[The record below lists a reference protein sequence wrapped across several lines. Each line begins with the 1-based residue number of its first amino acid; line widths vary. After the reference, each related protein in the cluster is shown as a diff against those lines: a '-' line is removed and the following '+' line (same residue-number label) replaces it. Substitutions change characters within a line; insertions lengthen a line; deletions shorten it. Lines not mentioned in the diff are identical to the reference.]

1 MKKLLVFFCAV
12 FISFAALSREGMW
25 VPVLL
30 KSLNES
36 DLYSMGLQI
45 PVEAIYD
52 ENHASIKDAI
62 VLFGGGCTAEII
74 SSQGL
79 LLTNHHCGYSQ
90 IQSHSSLTRD
100 YLKDGF
106 WAMNRGEEL
115 SNPGLTATF
124 IVRMEDVTDRI
135 EAEIATR
142 GMAAYNAITTSIINE
157 ELDGSKVDEAV
168 IKPFNYGNNYF
179 LIVSRTYRDVR
190 LVGAPPSAI
199 GKFGGD
205 TDNWV
210 WPRHTGDFSLF
221 RIYAGRDNMPADYH
235 ADNQP
240 LVPSYHLP
248 VSMKGVEEGD
258 FCMVYGF
265 PGRTEQ
271 YLTSNAV
278 EFVMK
283 ELNPFRIGMRDASLE
298 IINAAMLSSDLLRI
312 KYASKQS
319 DIANAWKKWIGQ
331 NQGLQETG
339 ALHSK
344 YELEKEFRMR
354 AKKVA
359 KEGYVAALDSAIA
372 LNEKLEPY
380 YQARGAYIEL
390 MFYGP
395 ELLSLAAEFDN
406 LIDDFD
412 KLTEEQRFT
421 QAEALIRVA
430 RAFYKDYDL
439 QVDKQLAMAMF
450 PLYSR
455 AVQDELESPLMLRY
469 ASGSPENSIGSIYT
483 ASVFADSTRLIPL
496 LLKLGKKQISKLKQ
510 DAVFQLAGSINDS
523 YANRV
528 KDRYA
533 AINGK
538 IDSFMKIYVKALQE
552 LFPERVLGFD
562 ANSTL
567 RLTYGKV
574 EGSAPWDG
582 MEYVWYTTA
591 KGILQ
596 KYKPGNPDFDLPDKM
611 ITLLKERKYGPYAH
625 GDGELR
631 ICFTGSNHTTGGN
644 SGSPALNAKGEL
656 IGLNF
661 DRSWESTMSDI
672 LFDPGRCRNIMV
684 DIRYVLWVIDIYA
697 GAGHLI
703 KEMTLSRKQTEGPEM
718 GMISAPG

>member
-1 MKKLLVFFCAV
+1 
-12 FISFAALSREGMW
+12 MW
-25 VPVLL
+25 VPTLL
-30 KSLNES
+30 KALNES

-52 ENHASIKDAI
+52 ENNASIKDAI
-62 VLFGGGCTAEII
+62 VLFGGGCTAEVI
-74 SSQGL
+74 SSRGL

-90 IQSHSSLTRD
+90 IQSHSSLQND

-106 WAMNRGEEL
+106 WAMSRAEEL
-115 SNPGLTATF
+115 PNPGLTATF
-124 IVRMEDVTDRI
+124 IVRMADVTSRV
-135 EAEIATR
+135 EAELALR
-142 GMAAYNAITTSIINE
+142 GMAAYREITAAIIAE
-157 ELDGSKVDEAV
+157 ELEGSKDEAV
-168 IKPFNYGNNYF
+168 IKPFNYGNSYF
-179 LIVSRTYRDVR
+179 IIVSRTFRDVR

-221 RIYAGRDNMPADYH
+221 RIYAGPDNQPADYNPV
-235 ADNQP
+235 NQP

-248 VSMKGVEEGD
+248 VSLKGVEEND

-278 EFVMK
+278 EFVMN
-283 ELNPFRIGMRDASLE
+283 ELNPVRIGMRDASLE
-298 IINAAMLSSDLLRI
+298 IVNAAMLSSDLLRI

-319 DIANAWKKWIGQ
+319 GIANAWKKWIGQ
-331 NQGLQETG
+331 NQGLLETG
-339 ALHSK
+339 ALNK
-344 YELEKEFRMR
+344 KLELEKEFRLR
-354 AKKVA
+354 AEKSE
-359 KEGYVAALDSAIA
+359 KENYIAALDSSMA
-372 LNEKLEPY
+372 LNEMLEPY
-380 YQARGAYIEL
+380 YQARSAYIEL

-395 ELLSLAAEFDN
+395 ELLSLSAEFSRLVN
-406 LIDDFD
+406 EFD
-412 KLTEEQRFT
+412 SLNEEERSALAKELTQS
-421 QAEALIRVA
+421 A

-439 QVDKQLAMAMF
+439 GVDRQLAVAMF

-455 AVQDELESPLMLRY
+455 AVDNRLESSLSLKYGTGSSESGLEELY
-469 ASGSPENSIGSIYT
+469 AT
-483 ASVFADSTRLIPL
+483 SVFADSTRLFPL
-496 LLKLGKKQISKLKQ
+496 LAKFGKKQAAKLKK
-510 DAVFQLAGSINDS
+510 DFVFQMAESINES
-523 YANRV
+523 YAQKV
-528 KDRYA
+528 KDPYSS
-533 AINGK
+533 INGRV
-538 IDSFMKIYVKALQE
+538 DAFMKTYVKGLQE
-552 LFPERVLGFD
+552 LFPERVLGYD

-582 MEYVWYTTA
+582 MEYTYYTTA
-591 KGILQ
+591 RGILQ
-596 KYKPGNPDFDLPDKM
+596 KYKPGHPDFDLPEKL
-611 ITLLKERKYGPYAH
+611 IKLLKERKYGPYAH

-631 ICFTGSNHTTGGN
+631 VCFTGSNHTTGGN

-656 IGLNF
+656 VGLNF

-703 KEMTLSRKQTEGPEM
+703 KEMTITRGSGEEPEM
-718 GMISAPG
+718 GMNAIPYRN